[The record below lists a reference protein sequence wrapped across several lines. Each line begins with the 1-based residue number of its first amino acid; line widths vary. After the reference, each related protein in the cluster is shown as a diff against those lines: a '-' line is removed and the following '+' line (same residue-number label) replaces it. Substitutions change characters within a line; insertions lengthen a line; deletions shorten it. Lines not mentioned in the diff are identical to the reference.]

1 VDITLITSLVGALGI
16 GSLVTNQVT
25 SWRQRKEK
33 REERE
38 ATRDETHR
46 DQLRRAYS
54 EFISAYSKFLDAGSL
69 MHSINRAIDELPHD
83 AYVAAKQHG
92 ADDETAWTAAEH
104 AVAPEFRERG
114 RRGLEDFAAASTDAN
129 TKGVALLLID
139 DDAARRQKILVLANA
154 QLSPP
159 QSKDDYARFHQDLLR
174 LRAALDEVIASLG
187 GVFSPDL
194 WHQEVA
200 ERRKRIAA
208 KPRRDLPPVNTA
220 GALPERASSNLKKD
234 EGCSNSQHST

>member
-1 VDITLITSLVGALGI
+1 MDITLITSLVGALGI

-25 SWRQRKEK
+25 SWRQRKAK

-38 ATRDETHR
+38 ATLDETHR
-46 DQLRRAYS
+46 DQLRRAYA

-104 AVAPEFRERG
+104 AVAPELRERG

-139 DDAARRQKILVLANA
+139 DDDARRQKILVLANA

-159 QSKDDYARFHQDLLR
+159 QSKDDYARFHQDLVR

-187 GVFSPDL
+187 GVFSPDR

-200 ERRKRIAA
+200 ERRNRIAA

-234 EGCSNSQHST
+234 E